1 MSAEQTLQAQAVRQL
16 AIATDTV
23 LGEMAHE
30 TNKLEARVAS
40 EQRMI
45 ERYSKRPSNP
55 YNREYI
61 SRATETLKN
70 LNIKIA
76 ELAEKMKP
84 LEEIYMEHQWERY
97 YFVPGGHVHDCYCST
112 WRSTTAVY
120 WLTEHAG
127 MPVAELIEKAG
138 DRACTVCFPDAPVD
152 KPTSLEVYTRDLEA
166 KNARRVEL
174 EEKRAKA
181 YAEAIK
187 DENGEVAFKS
197 MRAANTFA
205 GRNIQNIVYF
215 YAYVPQFIVNP
226 YEGTKE
232 DNTTPPEEH
241 FARWDRSKEIA
252 KLNREIIETID
263 LMELNNGE
271 DAMEK
276 AMKRFEKEVNA
287 NLKDGFLFPEDFN
300 LDVFRNAGLVPSFK
314 YPKK

>member
-1 MSAEQTLQAQAVRQL
+1 MSAKQTLQPQALRKL

-30 TNKLEARVAS
+30 TNKLEARAVS
-40 EQRMI
+40 ERRVI
-45 ERYSKRPSNP
+45 ERYSKRPANLN
-55 YNREYI
+55 NREYLD
-61 SRATETLKN
+61 RATETLKN
-70 LNIKIA
+70 INIKIA

-152 KPTSLEVYTRDLEA
+152 KPTTLEVYTKDLEA
-166 KNARRVEL
+166 KDARRAEL

-187 DENGEVAFKS
+187 DENGEVVFKS
-197 MRAANTFA
+197 MRAANTSA
-205 GRNIQNIVYF
+205 GRNIQSIVYF
-215 YAYVPQFIVNP
+215 YAYVPQFIMNP
-226 YEGTKE
+226 ATGAKE
-232 DNTTPPEEH
+232 DNPTSPEEH
-241 FARWDRSKEIA
+241 FARWDQHNEIA

-263 LMELNNGE
+263 LMELNGGD

-287 NLKDGFLFPEDFN
+287 NLKQGFSFPEDFN
-300 LDVFRNAGLVPSFK
+300 LDVFRNAGMVPSFK